1 MCSLIKTIF
10 NYIEV
15 VETVIIL
22 VECGRVVRYID
33 VLNFPL
39 NKTPPV

>member
-1 MCSLIKTIF
+1 MCYLIKTIF
-10 NYIEV
+10 NDAEV
-15 VETVIIL
+15 VKTVLIL
-22 VECGRVVRYID
+22 VECGRVVRYIN